1 MTGDGTVHVSPDSAL
16 ARIARYRHAD
26 ASEVARLLAECAAR
40 DPTLEPVSLEEWG
53 AFTRE
58 SFNRGARDFC
68 LARVGDRA
76 EAVLTSTLLTRQTPP
91 VRHFRIV
98 VHPDARRRG
107 IGTLL
112 LQRLEAQ
119 APIGVALQCNCAARW
134 SAGRQFLKRFGFEVA
149 RRHLEMELRD
159 PRAGPIRLPPGYAIR
174 PHDGTASDDAE
185 WLRLDHEGYAD
196 DLDAQQ
202 PTAKDLATRR
212 TERGF
217 RLWLLEGDGSAIGF
231 LHATSGSRARIHSLV
246 VAAAFRG
253 RGLGR
258 ALLLYAIEALQRD
271 GAAALTLGVRVEN
284 APAVELYE
292 HLGFAVVEETETW
305 RSARGALDETA
316 E

>member
-1 MTGDGTVHVSPDSAL
+1 MTSDGTVRVPPDSSL
-16 ARIARYRHAD
+16 VRIDRYRQAD
-26 ASEVARLLAECAAR
+26 ANEVARLFAEGAAL
-40 DPTLEPVSLEEWG
+40 DPTLDPVSLEQWR

-68 LARVGDRA
+68 LARVGDRVV
-76 EAVLTSTLLTRQTPP
+76 AVLTSTLLTRQAPP

-112 LQRLEAQ
+112 LRRLEAQ

-134 SAGRQFLKRFGFEVA
+134 SAGRLFLKRFGFRVA

-159 PRAGPIRLPPGYAIR
+159 PRVRPFRLPAGCAIR
-174 PHDGTASDDAE
+174 PHDGTRSDDAD

-196 DLDAQQ
+196 DPDAQR
-202 PTAKDLATRR
+202 PTAKDLANRR

-217 RLWLLEGDGSAIGF
+217 RLWLLERDGSAIGF

-246 VAAAFRG
+246 VAAEFRR

-258 ALLLYAIEALQRD
+258 ALLLSAIEALQRD
-271 GAAALTLGVRVEN
+271 GAAALTLGVRASN
-284 APAVELYE
+284 APAVELYVR
-292 HLGFAVVEETETW
+292 LGFEVVEETETW
-305 RSARGALDETA
+305 RKASGSLDETA

>member
-1 MTGDGTVHVSPDSAL
+1 MRRDGTVRVPPNPAL
-16 ARIARYRHAD
+16 AQIDRYRRAD
-26 ASEVARLLAECAAR
+26 AGAVARLLAECAAR
-40 DPTLEPVSLEEWG
+40 DPTLDPVSLEEWR

-76 EAVLTSTLLTRQTPP
+76 VALLTSTLLTRQAPP

-112 LQRLEAQ
+112 LRRLEAQ
-119 APIGVALQCNCAARW
+119 APTHGVALQCNCSAGW
-134 SAGRQFLKRFGFEVA
+134 SAGRQFLERFGFEIA

-159 PRAGPIRLPPGYAIR
+159 PRARPFRLPGGCVIR
-174 PHDGTASDDAE
+174 PLDGTASDDAE

-196 DLDAQQ
+196 DPDAQQ
-202 PTAKDLATRR
+202 PTPKDLATRGM
-212 TERGF
+212 EHGF
-217 RLWLLEGDGSAIGF
+217 RLWLLERDGSAIGF

-246 VAAAFRG
+246 VEPAFRG
-253 RGLGR
+253 RGLGG
-258 ALLLYAIEALQRD
+258 ALMLHAIEALRRD
-271 GAAALTLGVRVEN
+271 GAVALMLGVRTEN

-292 HLGFAVVEETETW
+292 RLGFAVVEETETW
-305 RSARGALDETA
+305 RRVGRSA
-316 E
+316 